1 MAGIGIGE
9 ITLEFCIKNI
19 LGKCSVF
26 VLLYLHYQYYYVW
39 QFLCSKTYF

>member
-19 LGKCSVF
+19 LGEVF
-26 VLLYLHYQYYYVW
+26 LLFLHYHYYYVW
-39 QFLCSKTYF
+39 QCLCSKTSFLV